1 MNLEHLESPFGYKLN
16 IDGKETNVD
25 LIETFNYVAGIYV
38 SKIEQLESKKQKY
51 IIVKGKIKNK
61 KVIVIWRNVKEIDRK
76 EDKMFIESIIS
87 DEDEIFVNSDSLVKN
102 ATPLDIIFKEE
113 LFGGI

>member
-1 MNLEHLESPFGYKLN
+1 M
-16 IDGKETNVD
+16 
-25 LIETFNYVAGIYV
+25 
-38 SKIEQLESKKQKY
+38 
-51 IIVKGKIKNK
+51 
-61 KVIVIWRNVKEIDRK
+61 IVIWRNVKEIDRK
-76 EDKMFIESIIS
+76 EDKKFIESQVT